1 MTWIIRSSKSHK
13 RQIKILWS
21 QIPNQQNVEGY
32 NKKKIN
38 EKVWK
43 TNRNKKNQD
52 QIWYKNKMMRDEI
65 KKIKKIIKKT
75 NKDHKNKDQV

>member
-1 MTWIIRSSKSHK
+1 VILIIKSSKPHK

-21 QIPNQQNVEGY
+21 QILNQQNVGGY
-32 NKKKIN
+32 NKKIN
-38 EKVWK
+38 KKVWK

-52 QIWYKNKMMRDEI
+52 QIWYENKMIRDEI

>member
-1 MTWIIRSSKSHK
+1 MLRDTI
-13 RQIKILWS
+13 
-21 QIPNQQNVEGY
+21 
-32 NKKKIN
+32 KKIN